1 MKLIVGL
8 GNPGGEYARTR
19 HNAGFRVLDA
29 LAAKMGAAFRQRKF
43 KGQFAT
49 GELPREWQ
57 GREAGDGG
65 LLLVKPETFM
75 NLSGETVVGF
85 LGYYHLDRSAL
96 LVVCD
101 DVNLA
106 LGALRMRRSGS
117 AGGHNGLAD
126 IEQRLGHREYA
137 RLRCGVG
144 GREVDAERRVGALV
158 GHVLGRFAPEE
169 EEQLPAVFMRA
180 AEACLAWA
188 GHGCEVAMNRFNAVE
203 NEKKKAENQ
212 EE

>member
-19 HNAGFRVLDA
+19 HNAGFRVLDV
-29 LAAKMGAAFRQRKF
+29 LAERLGAEFRQRKF
-43 KGQFAT
+43 KGQCAAA
-49 GELPREWQ
+49 ELPREWQ
-57 GREAGDGG
+57 GPRAGDGR
-65 LLLVKPETFM
+65 LLLVKPETYM

-85 LGYYHLDRSAL
+85 LGYYHIERADL

-126 IEQRLGHREYA
+126 IEQRLGGREYA

-144 GREVDAERRVGALV
+144 GREADGQRRVGELV

-169 EEQLPAVFMRA
+169 EERLPAALARA
-180 AEACLAWA
+180 AEACLTWA
-188 GHGCEVAMNRFNAVE
+188 GHGCETAMNRFNAVAPG
-203 NEKKKAENQ
+203 KKKAENQ

>member
-19 HNAGFRVLDA
+19 HNAGFRVLDS
-29 LAAKMGAAFRQRKF
+29 LAGKAGVEFRQRKF
-43 KGQFAT
+43 KGQFAI

-57 GREAGDGG
+57 GPQAGDGR

-85 LGYYHLDRSAL
+85 LGYYHLDRADL

-126 IEQRLGHREYA
+126 IEQRLGGREYA

-144 GREVDAERRVGALV
+144 GREADAERRVGALV

-169 EEQLPAVFMRA
+169 EEKLPAVFARA
-180 AEACLAWA
+180 ADACLTWA
-188 GHGCEVAMNRFNAVE
+188 GHGCETAMNRFNAVE
-203 NEKKKAENQ
+203 TGKKKTENQ